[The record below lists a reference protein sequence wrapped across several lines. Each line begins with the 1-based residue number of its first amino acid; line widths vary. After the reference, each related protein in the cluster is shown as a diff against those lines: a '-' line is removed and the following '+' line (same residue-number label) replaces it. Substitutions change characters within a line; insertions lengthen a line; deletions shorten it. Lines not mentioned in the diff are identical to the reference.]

1 MKGRRLG
8 ALILLLCM
16 VIPVFKTRLCPN
28 ITDRAILRTKCAV
41 TKAFNDIIDGAFYEN
56 IVYTQYDEG
65 RLTALTAD
73 MERAEEL
80 KGELSGLL
88 TKRLLLMEKMTFKI
102 GVIRAEIALNA
113 PVKTEL
119 YIKTINDENGTVCRL
134 SVAASASVTIELSC
148 GAVKTEVVG
157 QRAVYELALNE
168 VLPPMTK
175 PLTREIWSAETF

>member
-1 MKGRRLG
+1 MKGRKLG

-16 VIPVFKTRLCPN
+16 VISVFKTRLCPN
-28 ITDRAILRTKCAV
+28 ITDRAILRTKSAV

-56 IVYTQYDEG
+56 IVYTQYDED

-80 KGELSGLL
+80 KAELSGLL
-88 TKRLLLMEKMTFKI
+88 TKRLLLMEKMTFKM
-102 GVIRAEIALNA
+102 AAMSAKIALNS

-119 YIKTINDENGTVCRL
+119 YIKTANDEKGTVLRL
-134 SVAASASVTIELSC
+134 SAIASASVTIELSC
-148 GAVKTEVVG
+148 GAVKTEVVCE
-157 QRAVYELALNE
+157 RTVYELALNE

-175 PLTREIWSAETF
+175 PLADEIWKALIF